1 MVSKATKVRLGV
13 FLAIG
18 SLLILVFA
26 AAVAGNRLTQKWDTY
41 YIEFVDYPVSGLQV
55 GGTVNY
61 QGIKVGRVEDIKIDP
76 QNVLKVKVTINIEPG
91 TPIKE
96 DTEAVLTL
104 VGITGLK
111 AVEIRGGTNEART
124 INPGGQIKAG
134 STMIDDISERAVSI
148 AEKIDLIAS
157 NINEITSEQNRENLA
172 KILRETGLIL
182 ETTSSKLSNTL
193 DSFSRIANNTADL
206 TEDLSK
212 NIDFISQNLAGNIDD
227 ISESAMGSLEDIANI
242 VNEELVMITRNL
254 NQNVN
259 DISEQAELLIQ
270 DTRFHMNN
278 IGQNTNSLVL
288 ESTQQILD
296 VSANINRSLDTIN
309 QLLSSDEF
317 VSIVENVDVLSGQL
331 AEANVKDMV
340 VNLGT
345 TIQRTGILINTLN
358 RTVLRS
364 QDDLAE
370 TLENL
375 RNATEN
381 FNDFSRQISDNP
393 AILLRGN

>member
-1 MVSKATKVRLGV
+1 
-13 FLAIG
+13 
-18 SLLILVFA
+18 
-26 AAVAGNRLTQKWDTY
+26 
-41 YIEFVDYPVSGLQV
+41 
-55 GGTVNY
+55 VNY

>member
-1 MVSKATKVRLGV
+1 LVSKATKVRLGV